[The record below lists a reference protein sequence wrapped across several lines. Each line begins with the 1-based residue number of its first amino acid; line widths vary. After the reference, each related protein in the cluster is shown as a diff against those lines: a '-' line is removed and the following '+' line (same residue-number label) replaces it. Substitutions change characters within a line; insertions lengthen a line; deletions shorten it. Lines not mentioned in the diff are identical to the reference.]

1 MSIIITDGQ
10 YYSDIANA
18 IRTKAGTSDTFKPSE
33 MAPAILTIPSGSGT
47 DVSDTTATAAD
58 VLAGKYFHVAD
69 GTKTAGTLN
78 FNWMGEN
85 PEFVS
90 RIYSMSTTLDQ
101 TSYNGWSPSTTAKS
115 IVASST
121 LSTKQAVN
129 LANYDYFFVWF
140 CDCDVAYD
148 NTWSPSAASCI
159 REVSMRTQSVIRR
172 PQSTSVPTSTFSYN
186 ATQEAMVGIYFCNY
200 YSSASATSITYT
212 SYSPCYLSAI
222 TAFALSSTANDS
234 INVTI
239 KTPVLSARCSGTYF
253 STTNAAKVDQ
263 ANTTIKLVCDM
274 YRVKARSNFVT
285 DGWGAL
291 TYIFNH
297 PL

>member
-1 MSIIITDGQ
+1 MSIIITDSQ
-10 YYSDIANA
+10 NYTDIANA
-18 IRTKAGTSDTFKPSE
+18 IRTKAGTSDTFKPNE

-58 VLAGKYFHVAD
+58 VLAGKKFYVAD
-69 GTKTAGTLN
+69 GTKTTGTLN

-85 PEFVS
+85 PEFVN

-101 TSYNGWSPSTTAKS
+101 TSYNGWTPSTTAKS

-140 CDCDVAYD
+140 CDCDVAY
-148 NTWSPSAASCI
+148 NSSWSPSAASCI

-172 PQSTSVPTSTFSYN
+172 PQSASVPTSTFSYN
-186 ATQEAMVGIYFCNY
+186 ATQEALVGLYFCNY
-200 YSSASATSITYT
+200 YSSASETGITFT

-239 KTPVLSARCSGTYF
+239 KTPVLSARCNSTYF
-253 STTNAAKVDQ
+253 STTNATKVDQ

>member
-1 MSIIITDGQ
+1 MSIITTDSQ
-10 YYSDIANA
+10 NYTDIANA
-18 IRTKAGTSDTFKPSE
+18 IRSKVGTSDTFKPSE

-69 GTKTAGTLN
+69 GTKTTGTLN

-85 PEFVS
+85 PEFVN

-101 TSYNGWSPSTTAKS
+101 TSYNGWTPSTTAKS

-121 LSTKQAVN
+121 LSTKQTVN

-140 CDCDVAYD
+140 CDCDVAY
-148 NTWSPSAASCI
+148 NSSWSPSAASCI

-172 PQSTSVPTSTFSYN
+172 PQSDSVPTSTFSYN
-186 ATQEAMVGIYFCNY
+186 ATQEALVGLYFCNY
-200 YSSASATSITYT
+200 YSSASATGITFT

-222 TAFALSSTANDS
+222 TAFALSSTANNS

-239 KTPVLSARCSGTYF
+239 KTPVLSARCNSTYF

-285 DGWGAL
+285 DGWEAL